1 MSEFA
6 GAIMERRTALTDG
19 PAGVRMLAVLEA
31 ASRSAAG
38 GGIRIPVETDADQAK
53 IACMVRLSARLGA
66 APQAA
71 PVVGGRPAEE
81 CRPRLIAVTHQGR
94 VGEIC

>member
-6 GAIMERRTALTDG
+6 GAIMERRTPLTDG
-19 PAGVRMLAVLEA
+19 SAGVRMLAVLEA

-53 IACMVRLSARLGA
+53 IACMVRLSARLGLRR
-66 APQAA
+66 
-71 PVVGGRPAEE
+71 RPL
-81 CRPRLIAVTHQGR
+81 RW
-94 VGEIC
+94 